1 MFARISFKYR
11 ISSDKTDVTW
21 LIFAVILAV
30 VQSLLQEYFLHDF
43 VYEMAQSF
51 IALIHLRYGLQTS
64 HYLLYGGFV
73 NMIYNVCGHLME
85 L

>member
-1 MFARISFKYR
+1 MFARISFRYC
-11 ISSDKTDVTW
+11 ILSDKSDVTW

-30 VQSLLQEYFLHDF
+30 VQSLLQEYCLHA
-43 VYEMAQSF
+43 YEMAQSF

-64 HYLLYGGFV
+64 HYQLRDEFV
-73 NMIYNVCGHLME
+73 NLIYNVCGHLME